1 MASSSVTSA
10 LVKVPCGQYPPLP
23 ISIHG
28 SLLQPMREQLSYNKT
43 PKFAY
48 PYTHWTVK
56 SVSSFLQKVNE
67 DCLLILD
74 VISSQ
79 VPVDPWSFYSAPS
92 TCSHTST
99 TSSNGY
105 RYSTILQ
112 TWSQQP
118 PTSSTTP
125 LQSSTPEVF
134 HPRWSSLIKNPCCSR
149 NNTRQ
154 KNSWRHTVWL

>member
-10 LVKVPCGQYPPLP
+10 LVTVPCGQYPPLP

-28 SLLQPMREQLSYNKT
+28 SLPQPMREQLSYNKT

-56 SVSSFLQKVNE
+56 SMSSFLQKVNE
-67 DCLLILD
+67 DRLLILD
-74 VISSQ
+74 VISS
-79 VPVDPWSFYSAPS
+79 PWTPGLS
-92 TCSHTST
+92 TQHHQLAHTH
-99 TSSNGY
+99 
-105 RYSTILQ
+105 
-112 TWSQQP
+112 QQP
-118 PTSSTTP
+118 PVMVTDTYHPPDMITTSSTTP

>member
-10 LVKVPCGQYPPLP
+10 LVTVPCGQYPPLP

-28 SLLQPMREQLSYNKT
+28 SLPQPMREQLSYNQT
-43 PKFAY
+43 PKLLI
-48 PYTHWTVK
+48 HWTVK
-56 SVSSFLQKVNE
+56 SVSTFL
-67 DCLLILD
+67 LSILD
-74 VISSQ
+74 VNSSQ
-79 VPVDPWSFYSAPS
+79 VPVDPWSIYSAPS

-134 HPRWSSLIKNPCCSR
+134 HQMILTDQEPFLFKKQYKTKELLKTYSLIIDF
-149 NNTRQ
+149 
-154 KNSWRHTVWL
+154 HL

>member
-10 LVKVPCGQYPPLP
+10 LVTVPCGQYPPLP

-28 SLLQPMREQLSYNKT
+28 SLPQPMREQLSYNQT
-43 PKFAY
+43 PKLVY
-48 PYTHWTVK
+48 PCIHWTVK
-56 SVSSFLQKVNE
+56 SVSTFL
-67 DCLLILD
+67 LLILN
-74 VISSQ
+74 VNSSQ
-79 VPVDPWSFYSAPS
+79 VPVDPWSIYSAPS

-118 PTSSTTP
+118 SPSSTTP

-134 HPRWSSLIKNPCCSR
+134 HQMILTDLEPLLFKKQYKTKELLKTYSLIIDF
-149 NNTRQ
+149 
-154 KNSWRHTVWL
+154 HL